1 MKVGGVLAG
10 LTVLLASLVARVA
23 LGVPLPV
30 ELISDRFLPFVPV
43 AAFVPS
49 LGVVG
54 GPVLAKELA
63 FYSSFLILIGIGL
76 SAARGYARL
85 DRHRLPILAG
95 AALAGW
101 LLALAVLWPALAS
114 NYHGLPPDSA
124 RLLAAGTL
132 AVLFALLAG
141 VLHVTRRDA

>member
-1 MKVGGVLAG
+1 MIGGVLAG
-10 LTVLLASLVARVA
+10 LTVLLGSLIARVA

-30 ELISDRFLPFVPV
+30 ELVSDRFLPFVPV
-43 AAFVPS
+43 EAFVPS

-63 FYSSFLILIGIGL
+63 FYSSFLILVGIGV
-76 SAARGYARL
+76 SAARGYARI
-85 DRHRLPILAG
+85 DRHRLAILAG
-95 AALAGW
+95 AAFAGW

-114 NYHGLPPDSA
+114 NYRGLPPDAA

-132 AVLFALLAG
+132 AVLFVLLAG
-141 VLHVTRRDA
+141 VVHLTRRYA

>member
-1 MKVGGVLAG
+1 MIGGVLAG
-10 LTVLLASLVARVA
+10 LSVLLGSLVARVA
-23 LGVPLPV
+23 FGVPLPV

-43 AAFVPS
+43 EAFVPS

-63 FYSSFLILIGIGL
+63 FYSSFLVLVGIGIA
-76 SAARGYARL
+76 AARGYERI

-95 AALAGW
+95 AAVSAW

-114 NYHGLPPDSA
+114 NYHGLPLDAA
-124 RLLAAGTL
+124 RALAAGTL
-132 AVLFALLAG
+132 AVLFLLLAA
-141 VLHVTRRDA
+141 VLDLTRRYA